1 MLLRFFKAK
10 YNYKSIKGV
19 LNFMELAKKFS
30 VQKPSG
36 MVRVFQ
42 AIEKMQGVLNLSIGE
57 PDFVTE
63 PDITDAVSKAAKDGF
78 THYPPLQGFLDVREA
93 ACAYWERHHGFKS
106 SPDNVY
112 ISVGGIHTPWLAFG
126 ALLNP
131 GDEVMLIEPYFTPYE
146 AQIRGNGGVPVGI
159 KTREENNFAPTIE
172 ELRAAWTPKTR
183 GIILNYP
190 CNPSG
195 RVATLKQLEEIAQF
209 VEEKD
214 LFVLSDEIYES
225 MVFNG
230 KHICFA
236 NIPGMRERTLLT
248 SGVSKSHCMTGWRVG
263 YLFAPQNVINTICVL
278 SSFQTY
284 GVNAPSQKGA
294 AYAMNTQDEKVK
306 ARAKIFEERMK
317 AVAARL
323 NAMKGVKCHAAEGA
337 FYLFPEI
344 SGTGLNSEEFTWQL
358 LNEAKVAVLPGNAF
372 GQTGEGYVRIACT
385 QSIETLMKSMDKMEE
400 FCRKF

>member
-1 MLLRFFKAK
+1 MISVNFESR
-10 YNYKSIKGV
+10 GV
-19 LNFMELAKKFS
+19 NKVMELAKRFS
-30 VQKPSG
+30 ESKPSG

-63 PDITDAVSKAAKDGF
+63 PDIVDAGAKAAKEGF
-78 THYPPLQGFLDVREA
+78 THYPPLQGYLDVREA

-112 ISVGGIHTPWLAFG
+112 ISVGGLHIPWLAFG

-146 AQIRGNGGVPVGI
+146 AQIRGNGGVPVPI
-159 KTREENNFAPTIE
+159 RTHEENNFAPTIE
-172 ELRAAWTPKTR
+172 ELRASATPKTR

-190 CNPSG
+190 GNPSG

-209 VEEKD
+209 VEERNM
-214 LFVLSDEIYES
+214 FVLSDEIYES
-225 MVFNG
+225 MVFKG
-230 KHICFA
+230 EHVCFA
-236 NIPGMRERTLLT
+236 NIPGMRERTLLA

-263 YLFAPQNVINTICVL
+263 YLFAPQNVINTMCVL

-284 GVNAPSQKGA
+284 GVNALSQKAA

-306 ARAKIFEERMK
+306 ERARIFGERMK
-317 AVAARL
+317 FVASKL
-323 NAMKGVKCHAAEGA
+323 NAMKGVKCRTPEGA
-337 FYLFPEI
+337 FYLFPDI
-344 SGTGLNSEEFTWQL
+344 SGTGLNSEEFTWRL
-358 LNEAKVAVLPGNAF
+358 LNESKVAVIPGSAF
-372 GQTGEGYVRIACT
+372 GRTGEGYIRIACT
-385 QSIETLMKSMDKMEE
+385 QSMETLTESMNRMEE
-400 FCRKF
+400 FCGRL

>member
-1 MLLRFFKAK
+1 MISVNFESR
-10 YNYKSIKGV
+10 GV
-19 LNFMELAKKFS
+19 NKVMELAKRFS
-30 VQKPSG
+30 ESKPSG

-63 PDITDAVSKAAKDGF
+63 PDIVDAGAKAAKEGF
-78 THYPPLQGFLDVREA
+78 THYPPLQGYLDVREA

-112 ISVGGIHTPWLAFG
+112 ISVGGLHIPWLAFG

-146 AQIRGNGGVPVGI
+146 AQIRGNGGVPVPI
-159 KTREENNFAPTIE
+159 RTHEENNFTPTIE
-172 ELRAAWTPKTR
+172 ELRASATPKTR

-190 CNPSG
+190 GNPSG

-209 VEEKD
+209 VEERNM
-214 LFVLSDEIYES
+214 FVLSDEIYES
-225 MVFNG
+225 MVFKG
-230 KHICFA
+230 EHVCFA
-236 NIPGMRERTLLT
+236 NIPGMKERTLLA

-263 YLFAPQNVINTICVL
+263 YLFAPQNVINTMCVL

-284 GVNAPSQKGA
+284 GVNALSQKAA

-306 ARAKIFEERMK
+306 ERATIFGERMK
-317 AVAARL
+317 FVASKL
-323 NAMKGVKCHAAEGA
+323 NAMKGVKCRTPEGA
-337 FYLFPEI
+337 FYLFPDI
-344 SGTGLNSEEFTWQL
+344 SGTGLNSEEFTWRL
-358 LNEAKVAVLPGNAF
+358 LNESKVAVIPGSAF
-372 GQTGEGYVRIACT
+372 GRTGEGYIRIACT
-385 QSIETLMKSMDKMEE
+385 QSMETLTESMNRMEE
-400 FCRKF
+400 FCGRL

>member
-1 MLLRFFKAK
+1 MISVNFELRGANK
-10 YNYKSIKGV
+10 V
-19 LNFMELAKKFS
+19 MELAKRFS
-30 VQKPSG
+30 ESKPSG

-63 PDITDAVSKAAKDGF
+63 PDIVDAGAKAAKEGF
-78 THYPPLQGFLDVREA
+78 THYPPLQGYLDVREA

-112 ISVGGIHTPWLAFG
+112 ISVGGLHIPWLAFG

-146 AQIRGNGGVPVGI
+146 AQIRGNGGVPVPI
-159 KTREENNFAPTIE
+159 RTHEENNFTPTIE
-172 ELRAAWTPKTR
+172 ELRASATPKTR

-190 CNPSG
+190 GNPSG

-209 VEEKD
+209 VEERD
-214 LFVLSDEIYES
+214 MFVLSDEIYES
-225 MVFNG
+225 MVFKG
-230 KHICFA
+230 EHVCFA
-236 NIPGMRERTLLT
+236 NIPGMKERTLLA

-263 YLFAPQNVINTICVL
+263 YLFAPQNVINTMCVL

-284 GVNAPSQKGA
+284 GVNALSQKAA

-306 ARAKIFEERMK
+306 ERARIFGERMK
-317 AVAARL
+317 FVASKL
-323 NAMKGVKCHAAEGA
+323 NAMKGVKCRTPEGA
-337 FYLFPEI
+337 FYLFPDI
-344 SGTGLNSEEFTWQL
+344 SGTGLNSEEFTWRL
-358 LNEAKVAVLPGNAF
+358 LNESKVAVIPGSAF
-372 GQTGEGYVRIACT
+372 GRTGEGYIRIACT
-385 QSIETLMKSMDKMEE
+385 QSMETLTEAMNRMEE
-400 FCRKF
+400 FCGRL